1 MDLKEAIED
10 INRKWEMRF
19 NMLGDD
25 LVEEIFSKIS
35 NYDEIFL
42 SAALYKIEVN
52 KFGFQV
58 YLDTA
63 MDSTVSLEQIQEV
76 GKEEFDN
83 ENYHLESVVNAY
95 VAKISDWSD
104 DSMGVS
110 DDIIEAILKGGGSLS
125 YCEKRLL
132 LNGEVVWKSAA

>member
-42 SAALYKIEVN
+42 SAALYKI
-52 KFGFQV
+52 
-58 YLDTA
+58 
-63 MDSTVSLEQIQEV
+63 
-76 GKEEFDN
+76 
-83 ENYHLESVVNAY
+83 
-95 VAKISDWSD
+95 
-104 DSMGVS
+104 
-110 DDIIEAILKGGGSLS
+110 
-125 YCEKRLL
+125 CLL
-132 LNGEVVWKSAA
+132 YTSPSPRD